1 MLSRTIDTLAIKE
14 TGVDSSIQNDQVSLP
29 GYTLGRKEKNRSG
42 VFLPYGCF
50 EVKASVPEPEI
61 EKANVQAR
69 VPERN
74 SHVFNLSN
82 CSVVFNPLSA
92 VGHL

>member
-1 MLSRTIDTLAIKE
+1 MVKSAFLDIPWEGKKRTDPA
-14 TGVDSSIQNDQVSLP
+14 
-29 GYTLGRKEKNRSG
+29 
-42 VFLPYGCF
+42 FFFPYGCF